1 MTQQTTTRGPE
12 LTVVIPTRNE
22 RDNILPLYEKLGAA
36 LRDVDWEVM
45 FVDDDSND
53 GTLEVVRGLAL
64 IDRRVRQLHRIGR
77 RGLASA
83 CIEGIQASTSPFV
96 AVMDADLQHDESL
109 LPRMLETLRTEPIDI
124 VIGSRY
130 VENGGIGDWDKR
142 RARLS
147 GIATRLGR
155 YLLRVPLTDPMSGF
169 FMLRRDAFQ
178 PSIRRL
184 SAFGF
189 KILIDLI
196 ASSPSPPRIKELP
209 FQFRPRHA
217 GESKFDL
224 LIASEYLVLLVD
236 KLVGHILP
244 LRFVLFS
251 IVGAIGILA
260 HVATL
265 WLFLGGLHLS
275 FPVSQ
280 TGATLVAMVGNFTL
294 NNWLTYRDVRLAG
307 WDWVKGL
314 ISFCLICSVGAAAN
328 VGVAS
333 FLFDEQHSLWWVAG
347 IAGAAMSLVWN
358 YALTSLVTWHR
369 PS

>member
-1 MTQQTTTRGPE
+1 MNRPTTTPGPE
-12 LTVVIPTRNE
+12 LTVIVPTRNE
-22 RDNILPLYEKLGAA
+22 RDNILPLYENLSAILKEI
-36 LRDVDWEVM
+36 DWEVM
-45 FVDDDSND
+45 FVDDDSSD
-53 GTLEVVRGLAL
+53 GTLEVIRRLTL
-64 IDRRVRQLHRIGR
+64 LDRRVRQLHRIGR

-83 CIEGIQASTSPFV
+83 CIDGIQASTSPFV

-109 LPRMLETLRTEPIDI
+109 LPRMLETLQSEPVDI

-130 VENGGIGDWDKR
+130 IENGGIGDWDKQ

-147 GIATRLGR
+147 GIATQLGR
-155 YLLRVPLTDPMSGF
+155 HLLRVPLSDPMSGF
-169 FMLRRDAFQ
+169 FMLRRDAFDQ
-178 PSIRRL
+178 AIRGI
-184 SAFGF
+184 SGFGF

-196 ASSPSPPRIKELP
+196 ASSPHPPRIKELP
-209 FQFRPRHA
+209 FQFRARHA

-244 LRFVLFS
+244 IRFVMFS

-260 HVATL
+260 HVAML
-265 WLFLGGLHLS
+265 WLFLVGLDLS

-280 TGATLVAMVGNFTL
+280 TAATVGAMVGNFTL
-294 NNWLTYRDVRLAG
+294 NNLLTYRDVRLAG
-307 WDWVKGL
+307 LDWVKGL

-328 VGVAS
+328 VGIAS
-333 FLFDEQHSLWWVAG
+333 FLFDEERSLWWVAG

-358 YALTSLVTWHR
+358 YTLTSLVTWR
-369 PS
+369 RLS